1 MNAIDN
7 RVQTSFRR
15 YLKQSLWMIVG
26 MALIVLAFMSIKFS
40 TDLVNALIVT
50 VLFSMI
56 SSITYGLVWKRIA
69 VHSPAA
75 LTKFFLAA
83 PAVRMVVAAVVMG
96 VWCYVVRDTAAIK
109 SFVLIFF
116 VFYLI
121 LLVFDCVFFARQEKR
136 NK

>member
-26 MALIVLAFMSIKFS
+26 MALVVLAFMSIKFS

-56 SSITYGLVWKRIA
+56 SSITYGLVWK
-69 VHSPAA
+69 
-75 LTKFFLAA
+75 
-83 PAVRMVVAAVVMG
+83 
-96 VWCYVVRDTAAIK
+96 
-109 SFVLIFF
+109 
-116 VFYLI
+116 
-121 LLVFDCVFFARQEKR
+121 
-136 NK
+136 